1 MQVVE
6 TDPSVVPR
14 YRTYIPTMCKLLRQ
28 LLQTGMSPEHD
39 IGGITNPFLQ
49 VRGALLSG
57 LVLHAVH
64 MWFTPLVE
72 CMSTTTTTSAL

>member
-49 VRGALLSG
+49 VGGSPAFVGFCLASIAHQPGASCI
-57 LVLHAVH
+57 V
-64 MWFTPLVE
+64 
-72 CMSTTTTTSAL
+72 